1 MKVCFKGSEISRL
14 ILPDHDSSIRPGKL
28 LMLSRRKGK
37 WPKRRTSTVF
47 ARLSLTD

>member
-1 MKVCFKGSEISRL
+1 MKVSFKGNKISRL
-14 ILPDHDSSIRPGKL
+14 VLPDHDSSIRPDKL

-37 WPKRRTSTVF
+37 WPKRRTSIVF